1 MNSEV
6 PPGVRRFSELEPI
19 LLLLEE
25 AARAA
30 TVAAVKHRRA
40 LKRRANPRRFNAL
53 LPGPDTPLWNM
64 LVRECGMHLG
74 RFGAKAALGRHLGVP
89 RQRVHQL
96 IVAKTACADAERT
109 LQLLG
114 WLLAQRRAA
123 ARTPRPAR

>member
-19 LLLLEE
+19 LYLLES

-30 TVAAVKHRRA
+30 TIAAVKHRRA
-40 LKRRANPRRFNAL
+40 VKRRANPGRYNAL

-64 LVRECGMHLG
+64 LVRECSMHVG
-74 RFGAKAALGRHLGVP
+74 KFGSKAALGRHLGVP
-89 RQRVHQL
+89 RQRIHQM

-114 WLLAQRRAA
+114 WLLAQRRAV
-123 ARTPRPAR
+123 ARRSKSPK